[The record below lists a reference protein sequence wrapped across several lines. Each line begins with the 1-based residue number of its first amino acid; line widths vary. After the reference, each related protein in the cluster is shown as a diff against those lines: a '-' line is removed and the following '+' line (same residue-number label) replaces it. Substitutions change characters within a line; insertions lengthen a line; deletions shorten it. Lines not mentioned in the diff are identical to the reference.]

1 MPETEGRKSLR
12 ERSEELEQEMSGFK
26 DDDDDGND
34 GNEEVWREE
43 EEEEREGESKVAG
56 LRLWMMDMVQR

>member
-12 ERSEELEQEMSGFK
+12 ERSEELEQEMSGLK
-26 DDDDDGND
+26 DEDGND

-43 EEEEREGESKVAG
+43 EEEVRRGRGE
-56 LRLWMMDMVQR
+56 

>member
-1 MPETEGRKSLR
+1 MASQMPETEGRKSLR
-12 ERSEELEQEMSGFK
+12 ERNEELEQEMSGLK
-26 DDDDDGND
+26 DDGGND

-43 EEEEREGESKVAG
+43 EESKVAG